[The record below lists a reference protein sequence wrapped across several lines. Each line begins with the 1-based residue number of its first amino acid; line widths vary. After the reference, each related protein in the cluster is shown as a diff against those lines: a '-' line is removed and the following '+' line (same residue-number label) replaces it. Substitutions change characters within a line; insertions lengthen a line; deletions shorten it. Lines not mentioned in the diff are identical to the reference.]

1 MKFLKI
7 AGAVV
12 PAVIAALP
20 AFLTVSAL
28 SVLTACTA
36 VGDVAYSS
44 ALEVERERCRRL
56 ESMPERQSCLEK
68 LRQAE
73 AARPRP

>member
-1 MKFLKI
+1 MNL
-7 AGAVV
+7 
-12 PAVIAALP
+12 
-20 AFLTVSAL
+20 LTVVRSAAITATSSL
-28 SVLTACTA
+28 CVLTTVAPLGGCTA
-36 VGDVAYSS
+36 VGDVAYTS
-44 ALEVERERCRRL
+44 ALESERERCRRL